1 VSGVAAS
8 PSPRLRGEGKSAAT
22 TVTVIPGDGPLVLGM
37 PHVGTMIPPE
47 ISVALNDLGRAVP
60 DTDWWLDRLYAEI
73 AARSGATI
81 VRQELSRFVI
91 DVNRDPSGASLYP
104 GQATTELCPTTTFD
118 GEPIYGDGAAP
129 DAAQI
134 ARRKS
139 RYFAPFHAAMAG
151 AIETARIR
159 HGYAVLYDCH
169 SIRSVV
175 PRLFEGTLPTLNI
188 GTNGGASCAAAVRE
202 AAIAAARASGLS
214 FVADGRFKGGWI
226 TRHYGD
232 PSRKVHAV
240 QMELAQ
246 IAYMD
251 EAPPWRYRPERAGP
265 TAAALAAV
273 IDAILAAA
281 LSLEANR

>member
-1 VSGVAAS
+1 M
-8 PSPRLRGEGKSAAT
+8 
-22 TVTVIPGDGPLVLGM
+22 TVIVTPGDSPLVLGM

-47 ISVALNDLGRAVP
+47 VSVALDDLGRAVP
-60 DTDWWLDRLYAEI
+60 DTDWWLDRLYAAI
-73 AARSGATI
+73 AARTGATV
-81 VRQELSRFVI
+81 VRQLLSRYVI

-118 GEPIYGDGAAP
+118 GEPIYRPGAAP
-129 DAAQI
+129 DSAEVE
-134 ARRKS
+134 RR
-139 RYFAPFHAAMAG
+139 RAHYFAPFHAAMAG
-151 AIETARIR
+151 ALEAARIR

-188 GTNGGASCAAAVRE
+188 GTNGGVSCAPAVRE
-202 AAIAAARASGLS
+202 AALAVAKGSGLT

-226 TRHYGD
+226 TRRYGD
-232 PSRKVHAV
+232 PGAHVHAM

-246 IAYMD
+246 AAYMD
-251 EAPPWRYRPERAGP
+251 EAPPWAYRPDVAGP
-265 TAAALAAV
+265 TEQTLGAV

-281 LSLEANR
+281 AAVEGQ